1 VQDGRER
8 VVIENVLPQVEE
20 GRYPIKRVIGESV
33 TVSADIFCD
42 GHDEISAELLFRKST
57 EEQFSRKEMRFSVN
71 DRWTGSFRCEEMVPY
86 IYTVRGWVDQF
97 KTWQVDL
104 RKKFAAGQDIGP
116 DLLDGGVLVEEAAQR
131 AVGEAR
137 ERLLSFSELLRT
149 PESQESRYG
158 QALDPTLTTLMAEHQ
173 DSSRAT
179 LFPRELKVWVDPVK
193 GLFSAWYELFPRS
206 VFSDPVQTDGTLL
219 GLEKL
224 LPEITRMGFDVVYLP
239 PIHPIGTT
247 NRKGRNNAPR
257 SESGEPGSPWAIGSP
272 DGGHKAVHP
281 GLGTIEDFRHLVRA
295 ASLHGLDVALDIA
308 FQCSPDHPWVFDH
321 PEWFRHR
328 ADGSIRFAENPPKK
342 YEDVYPINFECE
354 NWRELWEE
362 LLSVFLFWAG
372 QGVRFFRVDNPHT
385 KPMPFWE
392 WCIAEVKS
400 RHPETIFL
408 SEAFTRPKVMYRLA
422 KVGFSQSYTYFTW
435 RNTKVELTDYM
446 TELTRSA
453 PRDYFRPN
461 FWPNTPDILPEY
473 LQFGGRPASMIRL
486 VLAATLSASYG
497 IYGPVFELIENQ
509 GLPGKEE
516 YLDSEKYQIRTWEW
530 NRPGNLREFIARINA
545 IRRENPALQST
556 WNLRFLKA
564 ENDFILFYAKIS
576 EDGENVILVAVNL
589 DPYHSQSAWVEVPVD
604 EFGISSGSYLA
615 HDLLGDDK
623 FIWHGSRNMIELDPA
638 VLPARIFRIRK
649 KLRTETDFDYFM

>member
-20 GRYPIKRVIGESV
+20 GRYSIKRVIGESV

-57 EEQFSRKEMRFSVN
+57 EDRFTGVEMRFAVN

-86 IYTVRGWVDQF
+86 LYTVRGWVDRF

-104 RKKFAAGQDIGP
+104 RKKYAAGQDVEP
-116 DLLDGGVLVEEAAQR
+116 DLLDGGLLVEEAAQR

-137 ERLLSFSELLRT
+137 ERLLSFSERLRT
-149 PESQESRYG
+149 PGPQESRYG
-158 QALDPTLTTLMAEHQ
+158 QALDPALTTLMAEHQ
-173 DSSRAT
+173 DRSRAT
-179 LFPRELKVWVDPVK
+179 RFPRELKVWVDPSK

-206 VFSDPVQTDGTLL
+206 RFTDPVQTDGTLL

-224 LPEITRMGFDVVYLP
+224 LPEIARMGFDVVYLP

-257 SESGEPGSPWAIGSP
+257 SEPGEPGSPWAIGSP

-281 GLGTIEDFRHLVRA
+281 GLGTIEDFRHLVRT

-308 FQCSPDHPWVFDH
+308 FQCSPDHPWVWEH

-328 ADGSIRFAENPPKK
+328 ADGTIRYAENPPKK
-342 YEDVYPINFECE
+342 YEDVYPLDFETD

-362 LLSVFLFWAG
+362 LLSVFLYWAG

-497 IYGPVFELIENQ
+497 IYGPVYELVENR

-516 YLDSEKYQIRTWEW
+516 YLDSEKFAVRSWEW
-530 NRPGNLREFIARINA
+530 DRPGNLRDFISRVNA
-545 IRRENPALQST
+545 IRRENRALQST

-589 DPYHSQSAWVEVPVD
+589 DPYHTQSAWVEVPVE